1 MIVRDISKYNNMY
14 VIGKDEKEFIENWNK
29 FRQENLLWLIDINR
43 EDLYNKYI
51 KEVKTLD
58 EIKNIIK
65 EINANTKAKVIF
77 IIND

>member
-14 VIGKDEKEFIENWNK
+14 VIGKDEKEFIANWNK

>member
-1 MIVRDISKYNNMY
+1 MIIRDISKFNNMY

-29 FRQENLLWLIDINR
+29 FRMENLLWLIDENK

-51 KEVKTLD
+51 EKVKTLD

-65 EINANTKAKVIF
+65 EINANTNAKVIF
-77 IIND
+77 IND